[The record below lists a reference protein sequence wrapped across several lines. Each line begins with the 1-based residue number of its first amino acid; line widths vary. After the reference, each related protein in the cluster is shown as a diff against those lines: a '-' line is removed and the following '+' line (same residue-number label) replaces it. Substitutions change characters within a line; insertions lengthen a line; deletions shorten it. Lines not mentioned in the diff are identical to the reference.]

1 MRGSSRHRVV
11 GVVVAVLTAG
21 SVTATTPTEI
31 PSTKTKDPFFGEAL
45 FHAHQGHYFE
55 AIERL
60 DAEMAQHRAVDEP
73 RLDSLFADLGAAE
86 FSVGDFELNYRMHHK
101 AGRAVEAVLQGDVA
115 DPVRNDAAYRLARIQ
130 LAKGEPEQALT
141 SLDGIR
147 GQVPESIRVDIEL
160 LRANTLMSLDRPAEA
175 VEVLRRVQG
184 AEPLGGFAAYNLGIA
199 LLRSQQAEEGVRQL
213 DRAGRVGGNLRE
225 TLAIRDKANL
235 VLGSM
240 LLESSEFEWA
250 QRALDRVRL
259 DGPFSNRALL
269 GAGWADASA
278 DQFDRALVPWS
289 ILSERDSTDASVQ
302 EVMLALPFAYSKL
315 EVHGRAAVLY
325 EQAVETF
332 GNELMKVDSSIDSI
346 RSGRF
351 LQALVREEIRQDT
364 DWVIRLRALPDA
376 PETFYLVDL
385 MASHDFQTALQNYLD
400 LEDLR
405 KKLSSWRLG
414 LAAFEDMT
422 RLRRAYYEPKLPEID
437 REFRQLDAQMRLRL
451 EQRKHLAQRLQ
462 QMLTAPRPD
471 LLATAGEQALAARL
485 DRLEGRVG
493 DGDDAGQ
500 IEARRRIARL
510 RGVLQW
516 ELETAYHERLT
527 ATHAHLRELT
537 VDVDRLTAQYDSFVR
552 TRQAAVHS
560 YAGYQPAID
569 DLRGRVGRSLDRID
583 EVMTRQGSVLESV
596 ALREL
601 AARRQRL
608 EEFQDKARFA
618 FAESYDRAV
627 KAQAQ
632 VR

>member
-1 MRGSSRHRVV
+1 MRGSATHRAI
-11 GVVVAVLTAG
+11 GVLAVVLTAG
-21 SVTATTPTEI
+21 AVMASPPATTT
-31 PSTKTKDPFFGEAL
+31 TTDPYFGEAL
-45 FHAHQGHYFE
+45 YYAHQGHYFE
-55 AIERL
+55 AIGRL

-73 RLDSLFADLGAAE
+73 QLDSLYADIAAAK

-101 AGRAVEAVLQGDVA
+101 AGRAVEAVLKANVA
-115 DPVRNDAAYRLARIQ
+115 DPVRNDATYRLARIQ
-130 LAKGEPEQALT
+130 LAKGEPEDALG
-141 SLDGIR
+141 SLNGIR
-147 GQVPESIRVDIEL
+147 GQIPEPIRIDIEL

-175 VEVLRRVQG
+175 VEVLKRVQG
-184 AEPLGGFAAYNLGIA
+184 SEPLGGFSAYNLGVA
-199 LLRSQQAEEGVRQL
+199 LLRTEQVEEGVRQL

-235 VLGSM
+235 VLGTM
-240 LLESSEFEWA
+240 LLESSEFDWA

-278 DQFDRALVPWS
+278 NQFDRAIVPWS
-289 ILSERDSTDASVQ
+289 ILSERDTTDPSVQ

-315 EVHGRAAVLY
+315 DVHGRAAVLY

-332 GNELMKVDSSIDSI
+332 GSELMKIDSSIDSI

-364 DWVIRLRALPDA
+364 DWVIRLRSLPDA

-385 MASHDFQTALQNYLD
+385 MASDDFQTALQNYLD

-405 KKLSSWRLG
+405 KKLTSWRVG
-414 LAAFEDMT
+414 LDAFEEMT
-422 RLRRAYYEPKLPEID
+422 RLRSAYYEPKLPDVD
-437 REFRQLDAQMRLRL
+437 REFRRLDAQMRLRL
-451 EQRKHLAQRLQ
+451 EQRKHIEQRLE
-462 QMLTAPRPD
+462 QMLTVPRPD
-471 LLATAGEQALAARL
+471 LLATASEQALAARL
-485 DRLEGRVG
+485 DRLEARVAEG
-493 DGDDAGQ
+493 EGAEQ
-500 IEARRRIARL
+500 IDARRRIDRL
-510 RGVLQW
+510 RGMLRW
-516 ELETAYHERLT
+516 ELETHYHERLT
-527 ATHAHLRELT
+527 ATHARLRDLAT
-537 VDVDRLTAQYDSFVR
+537 DVDRLTEQYDSFVR

-560 YAGYQPAID
+560 YAGYQPKIE
-569 DLRGRVGRSLDRID
+569 DLRGRLGRSLERID

-601 AARRQRL
+601 GTRRQRL
-608 EEFQDKARFA
+608 EEYQDKARFA

>member
-175 VEVLRRVQG
+175 VEVLKRVQG